1 MTSKSGDNSNNQ
13 EDKSMIGDNTT
24 NNLNGTTY
32 YLDQNFENLKTEIKF
47 DKRMNIQFS
56 NDFHN
61 QEYEKFF
68 NVYYDNFKEKK
79 HDQTYDKQ
87 LQEIKQ
93 NIQISALI

>member
-56 NDFHN
+56 NDFPN

-68 NVYYDNFKEKK
+68 NVYYFALF

-93 NIQISALI
+93 NIKISALI